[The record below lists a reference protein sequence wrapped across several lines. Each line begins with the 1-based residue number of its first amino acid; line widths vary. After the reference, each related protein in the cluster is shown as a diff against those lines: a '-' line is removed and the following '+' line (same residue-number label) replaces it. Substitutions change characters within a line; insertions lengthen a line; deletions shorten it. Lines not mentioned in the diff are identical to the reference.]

1 METTEKKPRK
11 AGSGGARPGAGRK
24 AISGVRRESLT
35 LTVTPETRAKL
46 DRLAADQGISLS
58 ELINRL
64 AATL

>member
-1 METTEKKPRK
+1 MEATEKKPRK

-35 LTVTPETRAKL
+35 LTVTPATRAKL